1 MMAQS
6 EMSGTVS
13 PKQEDWENEGGALSP
28 AKSLRGDK
36 FVTLDRTNGSKVACQ
51 LSRVDFVAVG
61 ESGAILHFGGGSQLN
76 VGQSFE
82 EVLALLKS

>member
-6 EMSGTVS
+6 EMTGTVS
-13 PKQEDWENEGGALSP
+13 TQPEEWENEGGALARVKPS
-28 AKSLRGDK
+28 RGVV

-76 VGQSFE
+76 VSQTFD
-82 EVLALLKS
+82 EVLALLTA